1 MFSPADTIVAISTPS
16 GRGGIGVIRISGP
29 QATVV
34 SQSILQ
40 LPGVL
45 EPRRATVTAVVS
57 SPDRRPVDQV
67 VATFFPG
74 PASYTGE
81 NVVEISGHGSPVM
94 LQQIVHEAVSAGA
107 RLAEPG
113 EFTLRAFLNERI
125 DLVQAEAVGDVIQ
138 AVTPLQARAA
148 FDQLEGTVSSRISE
162 IESQLFDLVTRL
174 EASVDFPEE
183 GYHFVDHQ
191 AVSQEVKRLVD
202 RTDLLLTDAHR
213 GRMVREGAQVV
224 IVGKPNVGKSTL
236 FNRLLGAARAIVT
249 DVAGTTRDLLTETLE
264 LDGIAITLVDTAG
277 VRSGGDV
284 IESEGIARARAAR
297 DVARLVVLVLDQSR
311 PLDDEDTTLLDET
324 RSADRVVVINK
335 VDLVP
340 VWSEADL
347 DDGAPGVAQGEPVV
361 RLSLVGDSDGSLA
374 EVRQALRHTLLSGE
388 ELRDAPAITNLRHIE
403 LLQRTRAAFARAAAA
418 AAAQSP
424 EELVLADLTEARHAL
439 EEVTGK
445 RTPEDVL
452 SRIFAEFCIG
462 K

>member
-1 MFSPADTIVAISTPS
+1 MFSPADTIVAISTPL
-16 GRGGIGVIRISGP
+16 GRGGIGVVRVSGP

-34 SQSILQ
+34 SRSILQ
-40 LPGVL
+40 LRGVL

-57 SPDRRPVDQV
+57 SPNRQPVDQV

-81 NVVEISGHGSPVM
+81 DVVEISGHGSPVM
-94 LQQIVHEAVSAGA
+94 LQQIIREAVSAGA

-113 EFTLRAFLNERI
+113 EFTLRAFLNDRI
-125 DLVQAEAVGDVIQ
+125 DLVQAEAVGDMIQ

-183 GYHFVDHQ
+183 GYHFIDHQ
-191 AVSQEVKRLVD
+191 GVSHEVGRLVE
-202 RTDLLLTDAHR
+202 RTDLLLADAHR

-249 DVAGTTRDLLTETLE
+249 NVAGTTRDLLTETLE

-277 VRSGGDV
+277 VRSGGNI

-297 DVARLVVLVLDQSR
+297 EVARLVVLVLDQSR
-311 PLDDEDTTLLDET
+311 PLDHEDTTLLDET
-324 RSADRVVVINK
+324 RLADRVVVINK

-340 VWSEADL
+340 LWSEADL
-347 DDGAPGVAQGEPVV
+347 SDCTPGVAESEQVV
-361 RLSLVGDSDGSLA
+361 RLSLLGDDDGPLA
-374 EVRQALRHTLLSGE
+374 EVRHALRHMLLSGE

-403 LLQRTRAAFARAAAA
+403 LLQCARAAFGRAAAA

-424 EELVLADLTEARHAL
+424 EELVLADLAEARHAL

-452 SRIFAEFCIG
+452 SRIFSEFCIG

>member
-1 MFSPADTIVAISTPS
+1 M
-16 GRGGIGVIRISGP
+16 
-29 QATVV
+29 
-34 SQSILQ
+34 
-40 LPGVL
+40 
-45 EPRRATVTAVVS
+45 E
-57 SPDRRPVDQV
+57 
-67 VATFFPG
+67 
-74 PASYTGE
+74 
-81 NVVEISGHGSPVM
+81 
-94 LQQIVHEAVSAGA
+94 
-107 RLAEPG
+107 
-113 EFTLRAFLNERI
+113 
-125 DLVQAEAVGDVIQ
+125 
-138 AVTPLQARAA
+138 
-148 FDQLEGTVSSRISE
+148 
-162 IESQLFDLVTRL
+162 
-174 EASVDFPEE
+174 
-183 GYHFVDHQ
+183 
-191 AVSQEVKRLVD
+191 
-202 RTDLLLTDAHR
+202 RTDLLLADAHR

-284 IESEGIARARAAR
+284 IEAEGIARARAAR
-297 DVARLVVLVLDQSR
+297 AVARLVVLVLDQSR

-347 DDGAPGVAQGEPVV
+347 SDCAPGMAEGEQVV
-361 RLSLVGDSDGSLA
+361 RLSLLGDTNGSLA
-374 EVRQALRHTLLSGE
+374 EVRHALRCTLLGGE

-452 SRIFAEFCIG
+452 NRIFAEFCIG